1 MSSGEYERYV
11 AMAATA
17 AGAAMVINGLMNELL
32 PYELRDALT
41 LSTADVVRRL
51 RARLSP
57 THTVVIDEAEGLAP
71 NQLFDAARAYLAS
84 LTGTASAAR
93 RLRASRVN
101 EAQGILVTMD
111 HGEETVDVHDGVT
124 YTWRLVSRNVAGNSG
139 SFPSHGSGAG
149 HNGRRGP
156 HGGCH
161 RSFELSFHKKHKEQ
175 ALASY
180 LPFVV
185 DAAKA
190 IRDRHRDLKM
200 HMIEYDAWTPVDL
213 RHPSTFDTI
222 AMDGDLKR
230 SVMDDLER
238 FVRRKDYYRRT
249 GRAWKRGYLLYGPPG
264 TGKSSLVAAMA
275 NYLKFDIYDLE
286 LTEVKSNS
294 DLRRLLVGM
303 SNRSILVV
311 EDIDCSIDL
320 PQRGDQGGERRGRHS
335 FTGGEDNE
343 DKVTLSGLLN
353 FVDGLWSTSG
363 EERIIVFTTNYKERL
378 DPALLRPGRMDMHV
392 HMGYCTS
399 ESFRILARNYHF
411 VEDDHTMYLEIEKLM
426 EEVPI
431 TPAEVAEVLM
441 RNDGADAALSDLV
454 GFLEAKRGEVGAN
467 KGVKHHGNNK
477 VDKYEQTMVLYC
489 TPEYFR
495 GVSRDYQ
502 SLKDRAMIPEVEQ
515 LLSEVPTTI
524 EEVTDVVGRNNGGAD
539 AAIRDLIGFL
549 KAKRGDAG
557 ENNGANQD
565 GNHNGD
571 NK

>member
-1 MSSGEYERYV
+1 
-11 AMAATA
+11 
-17 AGAAMVINGLMNELL
+17 
-32 PYELRDALT
+32 
-41 LSTADVVRRL
+41 
-51 RARLSP
+51 
-57 THTVVIDEAEGLAP
+57 
-71 NQLFDAARAYLAS
+71 
-84 LTGTASAAR
+84 
-93 RLRASRVN
+93 
-101 EAQGILVTMD
+101 
-111 HGEETVDVHDGVT
+111 
-124 YTWRLVSRNVAGNSG
+124 
-139 SFPSHGSGAG
+139 
-149 HNGRRGP
+149 
-156 HGGCH
+156 
-161 RSFELSFHKKHKEQ
+161 
-175 ALASY
+175 
-180 LPFVV
+180 
-185 DAAKA
+185 
-190 IRDRHRDLKM
+190 
-200 HMIEYDAWTPVDL
+200 
-213 RHPSTFDTI
+213 
-222 AMDGDLKR
+222 
-230 SVMDDLER
+230 
-238 FVRRKDYYRRT
+238 

-378 DPALLRPGRMDMHV
+378 DPALLRPGRMDMHI

>member
-17 AGAAMVINGLMNELL
+17 AGAAMVLNGLMNELL

-41 LSTADVVRRL
+41 ISASDVVRRL
-51 RARLSP
+51 RARLSS
-57 THTVVIDEAEGLAP
+57 THTVVVDEAEGLAP

-84 LTGTASAAR
+84 LSGASSAAP

-111 HGEETVDVHDGVT
+111 HGEEAVDVHDGVR
-124 YTWRLVSRNVAGNSG
+124 YTWRLVSRDPVGNAGG
-139 SFPSHGSGAG
+139 SFAGQGSGAG
-149 HNGRRGP
+149 HTGRRGP

-213 RHPSTFDTI
+213 RHPSTFDTL

-320 PQRGDQGGERRGRHS
+320 PQRGDQGGEKRGKHS

-378 DPALLRPGRMDMHV
+378 DPALLRPGRMDMHI
-392 HMGYCTS
+392 HMGYCS
-399 ESFRILARNYHF
+399 PESFKILARNYHS
-411 VEDDHTMYLEIEKLM
+411 VDDDHTMYPEIEKLM

-441 RNDGADAALSDLV
+441 RNDGANAALSDLV
-454 GFLEAKRGEVGAN
+454 VFLKTKRGEVGAN
-467 KGVKHHGNNK
+467 KGMKHREGNK
-477 VDKYEQTMVLYC
+477 VDKYEQTMVLYGC
-489 TPEYFR
+489 P
-495 GVSRDYQ
+495 
-502 SLKDRAMIPEVEQ
+502 
-515 LLSEVPTTI
+515 
-524 EEVTDVVGRNNGGAD
+524 
-539 AAIRDLIGFL
+539 
-549 KAKRGDAG
+549 
-557 ENNGANQD
+557 
-565 GNHNGD
+565 
-571 NK
+571 